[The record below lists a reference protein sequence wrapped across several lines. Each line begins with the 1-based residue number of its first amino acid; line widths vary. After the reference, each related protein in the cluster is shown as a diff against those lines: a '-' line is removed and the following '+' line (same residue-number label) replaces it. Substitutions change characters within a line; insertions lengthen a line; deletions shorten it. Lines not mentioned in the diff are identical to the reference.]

1 MPKLPKNAA
10 EAEQRLML
18 AARLDA
24 VRGGEPSA
32 IMEQY
37 DRLDVTLTLD
47 PEHPVARV
55 KTEQGEARLDL
66 NQPEYAALKEE
77 ALRIY
82 GIFHPQKR
90 SAAQATGE
98 PRNLETAAT
107 V

>member
-1 MPKLPKNAA
+1 MPKLPKNTA
-10 EAEQRLML
+10 EVTQRLKL

-37 DRLDVTLTLD
+37 DRLDVRLTLD

-66 NQPEYAALKEE
+66 NQPEYAALREE

-82 GIFHPQKR
+82 DIFHPQR
-90 SAAQATGE
+90 HSADQATGE